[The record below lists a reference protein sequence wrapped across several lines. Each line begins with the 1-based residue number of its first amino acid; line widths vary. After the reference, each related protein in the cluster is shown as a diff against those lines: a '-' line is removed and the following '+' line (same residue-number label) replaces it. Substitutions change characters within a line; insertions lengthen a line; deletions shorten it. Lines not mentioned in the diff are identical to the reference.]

1 MKCRHRRVS
10 AQLKDAYPQSR
21 LRQKRYLIEAR
32 RVILKRGS
40 EDGEDVHSKSWARRP
55 RNHGLRDYATPKQSG
70 NREGVKLQ
78 SGCRVLFE
86 LGQEIPQA
94 SRNDF
99 RRTDAAKKVKSGP
112 ATLFVVVWRLT
123 EDS

>member
-1 MKCRHRRVS
+1 MKCRLRSS

-21 LRQKRYLIEAR
+21 LAR
-32 RVILKRGS
+32 SATRLRLGGNSQAGS
-40 EDGEDVHSKSWARRP
+40 EDGEDVHSKAGP
-55 RNHGLRDYATPKQSG
+55 EDHETTDYETMRLL
-70 NREGVKLQ
+70 NRAETEGVKLQ